1 MKHTHN
7 KHGGMIDC
15 EGCQP
20 KKAWKPEH
28 FETVYTVDTD
38 GVGNFMWQGTDVHQL
53 AWRRNKD
60 TYFRTKALATAASK
74 AIKSL
79 LKILPHS

>member
-1 MKHTHN
+1 
-7 KHGGMIDC
+7 MIDC

-20 KKAWKPEH
+20 KKEWKPER
-28 FETVYTVDTD
+28 FGPVYTVDT
-38 GVGNFMWQGTDVHQL
+38 GNFMWQETDVHQL

-74 AIKSL
+74 AIKQL
-79 LKILPHS
+79 LKTLDHG